1 MKTIG
6 ILGGMSWES
15 SIEYYR
21 LINQLVKQRLGGLHS
36 AKSVMVSVDF
46 APVEACMARGE
57 WDQVGAYLVD
67 AARQVE
73 SAGADLLLIATNTMH
88 KLYDRVCQAVTIP
101 VLHIAD
107 PTGEQI
113 LEAGLTR
120 VGLLGTKYTME
131 QDFYRARLEDQF
143 GVEVLVPGEDDRLLV
158 DRIVFEE
165 LVLGVI
171 RQESKVE
178 YQRVINDLIGQGAQG
193 VILGCTEIPLLIQ
206 AQDVAVPV
214 FDTTFL
220 HADSAVR
227 FALDNGKTGDQRG

>member
-21 LINQLVKQRLGGLHS
+21 LTNQLVKQRLGGLHS

-46 APVEACMARGE
+46 APVEDCMSRGE
-57 WDQVGAYLVD
+57 WDQVGTYLVD

-73 SAGADLLLIATNTMH
+73 KAGADLLVIATNTMH
-88 KLYDRVCQAVTIP
+88 KRYDQVRQAVTIP

-107 PTGEQI
+107 AAGERIQ
-113 LEAGLTR
+113 EVGLTR

-143 GVEVLVPGEDDRLLV
+143 GVEVLVPGDVDRVLV
-158 DRIVFEE
+158 DRIIFEE
-165 LVLGVI
+165 LVLGII
-171 RQESKVE
+171 RQESKINFI
-178 YQRVINDLIGQGAQG
+178 RVIDDLIGQGAEG
-193 VILGCTEIPLLIQ
+193 IILGCTEIPLLIQ

-220 HADSAVR
+220 HAELAVR
-227 FALDNGKTGDQRG
+227 FALGEEISSP

>member
-21 LINQLVKQRLGGLHS
+21 LTNQLVKQRLGGLHS

-46 APVEACMARGE
+46 APVEDCMSRGE

-73 SAGADLLLIATNTMH
+73 KAGADLLVIATNTMH
-88 KLYDRVCQAVTIP
+88 KRYDQVRQAVTIP

-107 PTGEQI
+107 AAGERIQ
-113 LEAGLTR
+113 EAGLTR

-131 QDFYRARLEDQF
+131 QDFYRPRLEDQF
-143 GVEVLVPGEDDRLLV
+143 GVEVLVPGDVDRVLV
-158 DRIVFEE
+158 DRIIFEE
-165 LVLGVI
+165 LVLGII
-171 RQESKVE
+171 RQESKINFI
-178 YQRVINDLIGQGAQG
+178 RVIDDLIGQGAEG
-193 VILGCTEIPLLIQ
+193 IILGCTEIPLLIQ

-220 HADSAVR
+220 HAELAVR
-227 FALDNGKTGDQRG
+227 FALGEEISSP

>member
-21 LINQLVKQRLGGLHS
+21 LINQMVKQRLGGLHS

-46 APVEACMARGE
+46 APLESFMSRGE
-57 WDQVGAYLVD
+57 WEQVGVILVE
-67 AARQVE
+67 AARQAE
-73 SAGADLLLIATNTMH
+73 LAGADLLLIATNTMH
-88 KLYDRVCQAVTIP
+88 KCYDQVCHAVAIP

-107 PTGEQI
+107 AAGGQI
-113 LEAGLTR
+113 RAAGVSK

-131 QDFYRARLEDQF
+131 QDFYRARLEDRF
-143 GVEVLVPGEDDRLLV
+143 GVKVLVPGEADRVVV

-165 LVLGVI
+165 LVLGII
-171 RQESKVE
+171 RQESKAETIRIIENLV
-178 YQRVINDLIGQGAQG
+178 GQGAQG
-193 VILGCTEIPLLIQ
+193 MVLGCTEIPLLIQ
-206 AQDVAVPV
+206 AQDASVPV

-220 HADSAVR
+220 HAEAAVR
-227 FALDNGKTGDQRG
+227 FALGEG

>member
-21 LINQLVKQRLGGLHS
+21 LINQMVKQRLGGLHS

-46 APVEACMARGE
+46 APLESFMSRGE
-57 WDQVGAYLVD
+57 WEQVGVILVE
-67 AARQVE
+67 AARQAE
-73 SAGADLLLIATNTMH
+73 LAGADLLLIATNTMH
-88 KLYDRVCQAVTIP
+88 KCYDQVCQAVAIP

-107 PTGEQI
+107 AAGGQI
-113 LEAGLTR
+113 RAAGVSK

-131 QDFYRARLEDQF
+131 QDFYRARLEDRF
-143 GVEVLVPGEDDRLLV
+143 GVKVLVPGEADRVVV

-165 LVLGVI
+165 LVLGSI
-171 RQESKVE
+171 RQESKAETIRIIENLV
-178 YQRVINDLIGQGAQG
+178 GQGAQG
-193 VILGCTEIPLLIQ
+193 MVLGCTEIPLLIQ
-206 AQDVAVPV
+206 AQDASVPV

-220 HADSAVR
+220 HAEAAVR
-227 FALDNGKTGDQRG
+227 FALGEG